1 MAGEE
6 QPGSDRPDRVVQLG
20 VDTGG
25 TFTDLVVLDDGELRI
40 AKVSSTPPA
49 FERGIVAAVRAAG
62 IDLRQVAHFAHGT
75 TATTNAIIT
84 KQGARTGLVTT
95 AGFRDVLELRRH
107 NREDLYDI
115 AWDPPLPLVPRR
127 DRLEVRERVAYDG
140 AEIEPLDP
148 GDAAR
153 VVALARAR
161 GWEAAAVVFLHSYA
175 APEHERQMRDL
186 LERELPE
193 VYIVASAE
201 ILPEEQEFE
210 RTATTVANAYLGPVF
225 RGYITRL
232 RDALELEGYRGTV
245 FVMHSG
251 GGLQPSDSMERL
263 PVRTVT
269 SGPAAGVIAAAEIG
283 ASAGRRNLLTIDVG
297 GTSADIATVRD
308 GTVGLARQS
317 MPEFGLPIRF
327 PAIDLV
333 TMGAGGG
340 SIAWIDS
347 AGYPKV
353 GPQSAGAVPGPAA
366 YARGG
371 TEATVTDANLVLG
384 RLSATRGLAEDVP
397 LDAELARAAV
407 AAFGSRLGLG
417 VEEAAAGI
425 VRIANANMTRW
436 LRVMTVERGLDPR
449 EFALFAFGGAG
460 PMHAVDL
467 ARGLEMPEV
476 LVPRHPGV
484 TSALGLLFADV
495 THDFSSTLVRSDS
508 MLDDPESGRLYSEMA
523 AQAHAAL
530 DDDGF
535 SASERTVERLVD
547 VRYIGQVKALT
558 LPVDDASPLAAQWEE
573 IARGFVAE
581 YERRFQYVTNELQLE
596 ISALRVRGRGHLPR
610 PQLPRL
616 AAGSGAP
623 PRTGTRPVWF
633 DGEITESAVYLR
645 DELLAGHRFTGPAV
659 VEQLDTTTVVPPGV
673 ECIVTPQGNL
683 ILDCRATEPA
693 HAGADHVR

>member
-1 MAGEE
+1 MTRELRHASSEDA
-6 QPGSDRPDRVVQLG
+6 GSDRTQVG

-25 TFTDLVVLDDGELRI
+25 TFTDLVVLEAGELRI
-40 AKVSSTPPA
+40 AKVASTPPE
-49 FERGIVAAVRAAG
+49 FEHGIVASTRAAR
-62 IDLRQVAHFAHGT
+62 IDLQRVAHFAHGT

-84 KQGARTGLVTT
+84 KRGAKTGLVTT

-107 NREDLYDI
+107 NRDDLYDI
-115 AWDPPLPLVPRR
+115 GWDPPAPLVPRR
-127 DRLEVRERVAYDG
+127 DRLEVRERSAYDG
-140 AEIEPLDP
+140 AEVEPLDLQ
-148 GDAAR
+148 GAAR
-153 VVALARAR
+153 VVELARAR

-175 APEHERQMRDL
+175 APLHEQQMREL
-186 LERELPE
+186 LARELPE
-193 VYIVASAE
+193 MYVVASAD

-210 RTATTVANAYLGPVF
+210 RTSTTVANAYLGPVF
-225 RGYITRL
+225 RGYISRL
-232 RDALELEGYRGTV
+232 REALASEGYNGTV

-251 GGLQPSDSMERL
+251 GGLQPSASMERL

-297 GTSADIATVRD
+297 GTSADIATVRH

-317 MPEFGLPIRF
+317 SPEFGLPIRF

-353 GPQSAGAVPGPAA
+353 GPQSAGAIPGPAA
-366 YARGG
+366 YGRGG
-371 TEATVTDANLVLG
+371 LDATVTDANLVLG
-384 RLSATRGLAEDVP
+384 RLSASRGLAGDVA
-397 LDAELARAAV
+397 LDEQLARAAV
-407 AAFGSRLGLG
+407 SAFGDGLGLS

-425 VRIANANMTRW
+425 IRIANANMTRW

-495 THDFSSTLVRSDS
+495 THDFSSTLVRADTL
-508 MLDDPESGRLYSEMA
+508 LDDPESARLYSEMTR
-523 AQAHAAL
+523 QAHAAL
-530 DDDGF
+530 DADGF
-535 SASERTVERLVD
+535 SMRDRTVERFVD
-547 VRYIGQVKALT
+547 VRYVGQVKGLT
-558 LPVDDASPLAAQWEE
+558 LTVSDTESLGAQWSELS
-573 IARGFVAE
+573 RRFLAE
-581 YERRFQYVTNELQLE
+581 YEGRFQYVTDEIHLE
-596 ISALRVRGRGHLPR
+596 ISTLRVRARGHLPR
-610 PQLPRL
+610 PRQPRIASAVGEPEVIGERL
-616 AAGSGAP
+616 
-623 PRTGTRPVWF
+623 VWF
-633 DGEITESAVYLR
+633 DGAARPSSVIRRDDLR
-645 DELLAGHRFTGPAV
+645 AGHRFSGPAL

-673 ECIVTPQGNL
+673 ECLVDAHGNL
-683 ILDCRATEPA
+683 IIDCRAPA
-693 HAGADHVR
+693 ASGGATA